1 MKPIIRDQGGVVI
14 LEALI
19 GILIFS
25 LGILAL
31 VGMQAVSISTVANA
45 QYRAQAAFLANEIL
59 SEIWVD
65 RGANYSNVANYT
77 VSGGSA
83 SYAPAARWVAKVQQL
98 LPGATTNPPNV
109 AIATPGV
116 GGRQVTVTIRWQAP
130 SATSVSNHTAIA
142 FISDP

>member
-1 MKPIIRDQGGVVI
+1 MAKNPSGQQGVVL

-31 VGMQAVSISTVANA
+31 VAMQAVATSNVSNA
-45 QYRAQAAFLANEIL
+45 RYRSEAAFLANELI

-65 RGANYSNVANYT
+65 RGANYSNVATFAMAN
-77 VSGGSA
+77 GSTA
-83 SYAPAARWVAKVQQL
+83 SVPAQRWVQKVNTL
-98 LPGATTNPPNV
+98 LPGSTTYGPDV
-109 AIATPGV
+109 VIATPAS
-116 GGRQVTVTIRWQAP
+116 GGRQVTVTLRWKAP
-130 SATSVSNHTAIA
+130 DAVAVSNHTAIA